1 MRLTLDAYRR
11 GLIAWDPPGTAE
23 FQIELTRSSGLVT
36 LTTLSDAE
44 GSVLPSGG
52 TSRIGFKVL
61 PEAAARHLSRV
72 RWINLVGTRIWNRGF
87 GGDPDTTLVR
97 IPNYGYFHRLVV
109 DAGLI
114 DWPEDSVLRVGDATV
129 IFINGEVKGEE
140 VRAIE
145 DVEAT
150 DSGYALTGLIASA
163 TAEGRMIE
171 VVAPGASPEDAEVHA
186 RATLGLIE
194 LVLGEAAVRSV
205 KFDEAYEGLPTEQ
218 RYVARLPV
226 SAKAPRRISDDEI
239 DHIHDLLPSLFE
251 DEATSL
257 LRALHW
263 YQRGLE
269 AATDEEALTAFLV
282 GVETLANTHEPHSEG
297 ARKLREQRAEQ
308 IGRVWEVLLQELGKE
323 AATRLRDEFP
333 RLSLAERVRAFAKDH
348 GVPAEAISEFGALNA
363 ARNNMLHGRLAAADE
378 QQAFEAEK
386 LLTALLRGR
395 LGVTSGFQWENAP
408 RVVGKAAI
416 HMTVSPDWGDDG
428 DTSES

>member
-1 MRLTLDAYRR
+1 MRLTLEAYRR
-11 GLIAWDPPGTAE
+11 GLLVWEPPDIGE
-23 FQIELTRSSGLVT
+23 FQIELTRASGLVT
-36 LTTLSDAE
+36 LTTLSDPD

-61 PEAAARHLSRV
+61 PESAASRLSRV
-72 RWINLVGTRIWNRGF
+72 RWINLVGTRVWNGGF

-114 DWPEDSVLRVGDATV
+114 DWPHDSVLRVGDATV

-140 VRAIE
+140 ERAIE
-145 DVEAT
+145 EVETT
-150 DSGYALTGLIASA
+150 DSGYALTGVIASS

-171 VVAPGASPEDAEVHA
+171 VVAPGTSPEDAEVHA

-226 SAKAPRRISDDEI
+226 SPKAPRPISDDEI
-239 DHIHDLLPSLFE
+239 DQIHDLLPSLFE
-251 DEATSL
+251 EDATSL
-257 LRALHW
+257 MRALHW

-282 GVETLANTHEPHSEG
+282 GVETLANTHERKSESAAVLKG
-297 ARKLREQRAEQ
+297 QRAEQ
-308 IGRVWEVLLQELGKE
+308 IGRVWEVLVQELGRDT
-323 AATRLRDEFP
+323 AARLRGEFS
-333 RLSLAERVRAFAKDH
+333 RLSLAERVRAFAEDH
-348 GVPAEAISEFGALNA
+348 GVPSEKIATFGTLNA
-363 ARNNMLHGRLAAADE
+363 ARNNMLHGRLAEADE
-378 QQAFEAEK
+378 QHAYEAEK

-395 LGVTSGFQWENAP
+395 FGVTSSFAWEGAP
-408 RVVGKAAI
+408 RIVGKAAI
-416 HMTVSPDWGDDG
+416 HMTVSPDWSDDE
-428 DTSES
+428 DATAT